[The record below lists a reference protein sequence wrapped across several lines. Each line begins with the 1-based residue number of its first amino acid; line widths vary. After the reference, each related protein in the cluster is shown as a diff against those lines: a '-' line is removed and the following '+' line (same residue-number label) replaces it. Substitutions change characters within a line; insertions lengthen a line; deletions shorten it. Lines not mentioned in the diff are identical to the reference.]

1 MKRLGAIIALTLIFA
16 MLCPLFISADD
27 GAPDTSAAAVSY
39 LYCFNTD
46 KVLYE
51 KNTGTSRAPG
61 SSTKMMTALIAL
73 ENIDD
78 FSKKI
83 AITSEL
89 GKAIT
94 SSSLHTLKY
103 GHSTQSCSLSS

>member
-1 MKRLGAIIALTLIFA
+1 MKRLGAIIALTLLVA
-16 MLCPLFISADD
+16 MLCPLFIAADS

-78 FSKKI
+78 FSKK
-83 AITSEL
+83 
-89 GKAIT
+89 
-94 SSSLHTLKY
+94 
-103 GHSTQSCSLSS
+103 